1 MTTKTYTPSEVRTL
15 HRTSAQKGVDGF
27 ASRRLHVSR
36 PRRCMCGTHQEDVST
51 DLVAP
56 TSNSRSERGEYGR
69 SRSALARV
77 LRRSVLHAHR
87 IVFFWQKVS
96 IGEMSAPPPM
106 TLLRWPPLVFEARCQ
121 MSNHL
126 NMDGRVYE
134 TQPISLTSS

>member
-15 HRTSAQKGVDGF
+15 RRTIAQKGVDGF

-56 TSNSRSERGEYGR
+56 TSNSRSERGVDGR

-87 IVFFWQKVS
+87 IVFLWQKVS

-106 TLLRWPPLVFEARCQ
+106 TLLRWPPLVLEARRQ

-126 NMDGRVYE
+126 NMDGRIYE